1 MWGLAHKEG
10 WMLKPWCFQIV
21 VLEKNFESPLDSK
34 EIKSV
39 NSKGNQPWILT
50 GMTDAEAPIF
60 WTPDAQSQLIRKDLD
75 AEKDWKTEKEAVE
88 DEMIR

>member
-1 MWGLAHKEG
+1 M
-10 WMLKPWCFQIV
+10 
-21 VLEKNFESPLDSK
+21 VLENTLENPMDNK

-60 WTPDAQSQLIRKDLD
+60 WAPDAQSQLIRKDLD

>member
-1 MWGLAHKEG
+1 M
-10 WMLKPWCFQIV
+10 V
-21 VLEKNFESPLDSK
+21 VLEKTLESSLDSK
-34 EIKSV
+34 EIKPI
-39 NSKGNQPWILT
+39 NPKRNQPWIFT

-75 AEKDWKTEKEAVE
+75 AEKDWKTEKETVE